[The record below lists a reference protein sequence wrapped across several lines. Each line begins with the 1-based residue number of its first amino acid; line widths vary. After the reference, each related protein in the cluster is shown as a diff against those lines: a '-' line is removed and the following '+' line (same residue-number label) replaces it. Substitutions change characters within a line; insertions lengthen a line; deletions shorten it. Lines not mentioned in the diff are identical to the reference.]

1 MQRVRLHKQSLKLHP
16 IVELAQGSDLT
27 AGIGGIYA
35 LGDRHAQAVG
45 VGIHLSDRMGSPSSV
60 YSDRPPQGLAI
71 TDKGVDRVC
80 HARLGRDPLLQQGL
94 KTLHI
99 QLSEQQPEGGVRRW
113 LGDIGAK

>member
-45 VGIHLSDRMGSPSSV
+45 VGIHLSDRIGSPSSV

-71 TDKGVDRVC
+71 ANQGVDRVC
-80 HARLGRDPLLQQGL
+80 DARLSCDPLLQQGL
-94 KTLHI
+94 NTLHT
-99 QLSEQQPEGGVRRW
+99 QLSEQKAEGGVRRR